1 MKRILPLLLGL
12 LLAAAARP
20 VSADDDDYDRA
31 REALAR
37 DAVRPLAE
45 IMALVEARLSA
56 RIIQVE
62 FETHGATYVYE
73 FELMTP
79 DGKLIETE
87 VDAATGDPVEEY
99 EYEDER

>member
-1 MKRILPLLLGL
+1 MKRILPLVLVL

-20 VSADDDDYDRA
+20 VSTDDDDYDRA
-31 REALAR
+31 RDALAR

-45 IMALVEARLSA
+45 IMEPVEARLSA

-62 FETHGATYVYE
+62 FESQGPTYVYE

-79 DGKLIETE
+79 DCKLIEIE
-87 VDAATGDPVEEY
+87 VDAATGEPADEY
-99 EYEDER
+99 EGER